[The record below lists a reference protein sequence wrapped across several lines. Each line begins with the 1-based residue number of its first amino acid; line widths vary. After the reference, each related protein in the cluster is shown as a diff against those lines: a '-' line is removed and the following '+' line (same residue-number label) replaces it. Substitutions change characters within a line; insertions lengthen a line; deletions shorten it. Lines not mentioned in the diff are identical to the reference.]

1 MKQKTIIPKSFHI
14 DINAFYNAIECSTE
28 DYIYIID
35 MTTDLSLVSDNM
47 AQDFALPG
55 RLVPGLVPL
64 WGELIHSKD
73 QQRYYDSIDE
83 MMSGLTDEHNVE
95 YQVRNRKNEYIWV
108 VCRGLLTRDEQGAP
122 TMFAGVVTPVGSKG
136 KLDQT
141 TGLFTQEKC
150 KLKIENYLDQGNTEG
165 GLLLLGID
173 DFGRINNLK
182 NHIFGDL
189 VLRKTA
195 QDIQH
200 MLPHGAESF
209 RFDGDESAIFYPG
222 ATLDDM
228 QQLYK
233 KIHIYA
239 NHEHEIDGTSYYC
252 TISGGIAMLGRDADN
267 YLELIKCA
275 MSALDSSKKK
285 SKNSCTSFTPT
296 LLQSNLH
303 TMKLTN
309 ELQRCVMNG
318 MEGFS
323 VVYQPFVGSDNLSLI
338 GAEALLRWSAPSFEK
353 VGPAEFVPLL
363 ESSGNIISVG
373 QWVLDQAFGTCRRW
387 IDNCPDFIMNINV
400 SYQQFVE
407 QDFVLNVEQLL
418 KKHDLPA
425 RHIVLELT
433 ESYFVTDMPALKGA
447 FQNLRDI
454 GIKIAMD
461 DFGTG
466 YSSLGM
472 LSQTPADIVK
482 IDRLFISLINEKEH
496 EFNRSFIQAVIQL
509 CHSAGI
515 SVCVEGVEYV
525 NELNTVRNMEAD
537 SIQGYYISKPI
548 TTDEFEKEYWKK

>member
-95 YQVRNRKNEYIWV
+95 YQVCNRKNEYIWV

-150 KLKIENYLDQGNTEG
+150 KLRIENYLDQGNTEG

-233 KIHIYA
+233 KIH
-239 NHEHEIDGTSYYC
+239 
-252 TISGGIAMLGRDADN
+252 
-267 YLELIKCA
+267 
-275 MSALDSSKKK
+275 
-285 SKNSCTSFTPT
+285 
-296 LLQSNLH
+296 
-303 TMKLTN
+303 
-309 ELQRCVMNG
+309 
-318 MEGFS
+318 
-323 VVYQPFVGSDNLSLI
+323 
-338 GAEALLRWSAPSFEK
+338 LR
-353 VGPAEFVPLL
+353 
-363 ESSGNIISVG
+363 
-373 QWVLDQAFGTCRRW
+373 
-387 IDNCPDFIMNINV
+387 
-400 SYQQFVE
+400 
-407 QDFVLNVEQLL
+407 
-418 KKHDLPA
+418 
-425 RHIVLELT
+425 
-433 ESYFVTDMPALKGA
+433 
-447 FQNLRDI
+447 
-454 GIKIAMD
+454 
-461 DFGTG
+461 
-466 YSSLGM
+466 
-472 LSQTPADIVK
+472 
-482 IDRLFISLINEKEH
+482 
-496 EFNRSFIQAVIQL
+496 
-509 CHSAGI
+509 
-515 SVCVEGVEYV
+515 
-525 NELNTVRNMEAD
+525 
-537 SIQGYYISKPI
+537 KP
-548 TTDEFEKEYWKK
+548 